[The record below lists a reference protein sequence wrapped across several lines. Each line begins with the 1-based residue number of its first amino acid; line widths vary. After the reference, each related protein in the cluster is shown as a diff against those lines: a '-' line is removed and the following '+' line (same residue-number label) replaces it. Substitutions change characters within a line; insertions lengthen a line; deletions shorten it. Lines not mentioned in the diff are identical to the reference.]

1 MNRLTQLSMHSDTT
15 APSLTTLFYLLAR
28 NPRDIGKIQQEL
40 DSVDAHDI
48 RAVAALSH
56 LNGAVNEAMRLLPA
70 VLTFVT
76 RVSPP
81 EGMEV
86 EGTFIPGNIKIA
98 APRYSIGRCKF
109 RSIPSSLGCFISF
122 ALLTPKSESSGIGL
136 GRSSCILP
144 RTLVQPARNDQGQ
157 TCIRTIWDW

>member
-1 MNRLTQLSMHSDTT
+1 MVNRLTYLSMHSDTT

-28 NPRDIGKIQQEL
+28 NPRDIGRIQQEL
-40 DSVDAHDI
+40 DSINAQDP
-48 RAVAALSH
+48 RAVASLPH
-56 LNGAVNEAMRLLPA
+56 LNGAINEAMRLLPA

-98 APRYSIGRCKF
+98 APRYSIGRREF
-109 RSIPSSLGCFISF
+109 RPIPSSLGRFISVV
-122 ALLTPKSESSGIGL
+122 LLTPKSESSGIGL
-136 GRSSCILP
+136 GRSP
-144 RTLVQPARNDQGQ
+144 
-157 TCIRTIWDW
+157 